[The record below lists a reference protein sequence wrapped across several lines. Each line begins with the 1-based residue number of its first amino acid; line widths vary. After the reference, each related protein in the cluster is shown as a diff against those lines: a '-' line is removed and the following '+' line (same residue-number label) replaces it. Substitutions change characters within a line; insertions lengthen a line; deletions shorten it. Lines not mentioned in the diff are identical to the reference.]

1 MLCLVLEWPL
11 LCAVPVSSVPSRK
24 PPLLLEALPI
34 FCLSQLFP
42 DEEACFFCSCVW
54 PDDPMGSLSQDHPCN
69 ARLCVGRSDPS
80 QTRGKKMENVV
91 SQLKDSCV
99 RVRFLLLVKP
109 LGSPSLVP
117 YK

>member
-42 DEEACFFCSCVW
+42 DEEACFFAAVFGQMIPW
-54 PDDPMGSLSQDHPCN
+54 
-69 ARLCVGRSDPS
+69 GRSPRIIPAMPDY
-80 QTRGKKMENVV
+80 VWAAV
-91 SQLKDSCV
+91 I
-99 RVRFLLLVKP
+99 RVR
-109 LGSPSLVP
+109 LGGRKWRMLSVSLKTHVLGLDFCF
-117 YK
+117 